1 MEDLILNLSDHATG
15 FSKQP
20 EEIMS
25 CVFNILVSI
34 FGAPSKFFSDKGCKF
49 RNKDYNEMCKS
60 LNIIVKK
67 RAKSPF
73 FNGLCERHNTVLED
87 MLLKVSHNKKIA
99 IDICLQWV

>member
-1 MEDLILNLSDHATG
+1 
-15 FSKQP
+15 
-20 EEIMS
+20 
-25 CVFNILVSI
+25 
-34 FGAPSKFFSDKGCKF
+34 
-49 RNKDYNEMCKS
+49 MCKS